1 MPPFEG
7 PRGEL
12 SFELSDGE
20 PVSFYLEWGRELELT
35 VAQRQQLI
43 EIRRR
48 LRLVNAPFMHRL
60 DSLREAAGVDLT
72 PRRRLSDD
80 DRAALRRF
88 QQWSLPTV
96 DTIRVNN
103 EGARAEIRL
112 VLDPGQLAR
121 GDSIAVASR
130 EGQRRRRPQ

>member
-48 LRLVNAPFMHRL
+48 LRLVNDPFMQRL

-72 PRRRLSDD
+72 PRRRLTDD
-80 DRAALRRF
+80 DHAALRRF
-88 QQWSLPTV
+88 REWSQPTV

-103 EGARAEIRL
+103 DGARAEIRL

-121 GDSIAVASR
+121 GDSIALAGQ
-130 EGQRRRRPQ
+130 EGQRRRRRQ